1 MHAQEEL
8 KTLWT
13 EIDQHSDRAL
23 AGVRKVRSTAKIEA
37 LPSQQKIVGLQFA
50 LFVALAAGIVL
61 MFGTGH

>member
-13 EIDQHSDRAL
+13 EIDQRSDRAL
-23 AGVRKVRSTAKIEA
+23 VGIRKVRSTAKIEA

-50 LFVALAAGIVL
+50 LFAALAASIV
-61 MFGTGH
+61 FIVGAGN